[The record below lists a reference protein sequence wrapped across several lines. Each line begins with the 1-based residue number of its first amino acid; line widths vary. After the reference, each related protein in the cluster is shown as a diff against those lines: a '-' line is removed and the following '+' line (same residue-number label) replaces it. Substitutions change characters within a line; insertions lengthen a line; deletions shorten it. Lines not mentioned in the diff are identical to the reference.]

1 MATEEA
7 EDSSSQTV
15 QCLSGFSELDFQGL
29 ADIFCVINTS
39 DLNQDFG
46 GHYVV
51 FLIFISS
58 LRYLS

>member
-29 ADIFCVINTS
+29 ADTS
-39 DLNQDFG
+39 
-46 GHYVV
+46 V
-51 FLIFISS
+51 
-58 LRYLS
+58 